1 MKVLISGYYGFY
13 NIGDEAILK
22 SIIEALRNEDPNIDI
37 VVLSNDVEYTKNT
50 YKVNAINRWKLN
62 EIYKELLKC
71 DGLISGGGS
80 LFQDV
85 TSSRSILYYIGIMW
99 LAKLAKKP
107 IFIYA
112 QGVGPINKKNNRKI
126 VGKFFNKVDY
136 ITLRDKE
143 SKLLLNSIGV
153 KKDIDIVPDPVMG
166 FNIDNFE
173 FKIPKYYIDSDYVT
187 ISIRDWKKNNHE
199 FLKNI
204 ADTCDKIVE
213 NGIDVVFIPMHG
225 EHDEKISIEVANM
238 MKYNAKVISKNLT
251 MEEKMMYIKES
262 KLMIGRRLHALI
274 FAATVGTPMI
284 GISYDPKIDSYLK
297 LVDQPCIGNT
307 DDDIN
312 SDELTQKSL
321 HIISNYESIKEKLE
335 QNTFNLK
342 STVKLTASK
351 AIDTFKRYEKK
362 GE

>member
-85 TSSRSILYYIGIMW
+85 TSSRSILYYTGIIW

-112 QGVGPINKKNNRKI
+112 QGVGPIEKKSNRKI

-143 SKLLLNSIGV
+143 SKVLLNSIGV
-153 KKDIDIVPDPVMG
+153 RKDIEIVPDPVMG
-166 FNIDNFE
+166 FNIENYE
-173 FKIPKYYIDSDYVT
+173 FKLPEYYTNDDYITV
-187 ISIRDWKKNNHE
+187 SIRDWKKNNSE
-199 FLKNI
+199 FQKNI
-204 ADTCDKIVE
+204 ALTCDKIIE
-213 NGIDVVFIPMHG
+213 SGINVVFIPMHG

-238 MKYNAKVISKNLT
+238 MKYNAKVLSKNLT

-262 KLMIGRRLHALI
+262 KLMIGMRLHALI

-297 LVDQPCIGNT
+297 LIEQPSIGNVE
-307 DDDIN
+307 IEW
-312 SDELTQKSL
+312 SPLELTNMVL
-321 HIISNYESIKEKLE
+321 DIISNYDNEKIILE
-335 QNTFNLK
+335 NKTHKLK
-342 STVKLTASK
+342 SLAPYTAKK
-351 AIDTFKRYEKK
+351 ALETFKRK
-362 GE
+362 

>member
-22 SIIEALRNEDPNIDI
+22 SIIEALRNEDPKIDI
-37 VVLSNDVEYTKNT
+37 VVLSNDVEYTKST

-62 EIYKELLKC
+62 DIYKELLKC

-85 TSSRSILYYIGIMW
+85 TSSRSILYYIGIIW
-99 LAKLAKKP
+99 LAKLAKKT

-112 QGVGPINKKNNRKI
+112 QGVGPINKKNNRRI
-126 VGKFFNKVDY
+126 VGKIFNKVDY

-153 KKDIDIVPDPVMG
+153 RKDIDIVPDPVMG
-166 FNIDNFE
+166 FNIENYA
-173 FKIPKYYIDSDYVT
+173 FKLPEYYTNDDYITV
-187 ISIRDWKKNNHE
+187 SIRDWKKNNSE
-199 FLKNI
+199 FQKNI
-204 ADTCDKIVE
+204 ALTCDKIIE
-213 NGIDVVFIPMHG
+213 SGINVVFIPMHG
-225 EHDEKISIEVANM
+225 EHDEKISIEIANM
-238 MKYNAKVISKNLT
+238 MKYNAKVLSKNLT

-262 KLMIGRRLHALI
+262 KLMIGMRLHALI

-297 LVDQPCIGNT
+297 LIEQPSIGNVE
-307 DDDIN
+307 IEW
-312 SDELTQKSL
+312 SPLELTNMVL
-321 HIISNYESIKEKLE
+321 DIISNYDNEKIILE
-335 QNTFNLK
+335 NKTHKLK
-342 STVKLTASK
+342 SLAPYTAKK
-351 AIDTFKRYEKK
+351 ALETFKRK
-362 GE
+362 

>member
-85 TSSRSILYYIGIMW
+85 TSSRSILYYTGIIW
-99 LAKLAKKP
+99 LAKFAKKP

-112 QGVGPINKKNNRKI
+112 QGIGPIDKKNNRKI
-126 VGKFFNKVDY
+126 VGRLFNKVDY

-143 SKLLLNSIGV
+143 SKLLLNDIGV
-153 KKDIDIVPDPVMG
+153 RKDIDIVPDPVMG
-166 FNIDNFE
+166 FNIENYE
-173 FKIPKYYIDSDYVT
+173 FKLPEYYTNDDYITV
-187 ISIRDWKKNNHE
+187 SIRDWKKNNSE
-199 FLKNI
+199 FQKNI
-204 ADTCDKIVE
+204 ALTCDKIIE
-213 NGIDVVFIPMHG
+213 SGINVVFIPMHG

-238 MKYNAKVISKNLT
+238 MKYNAKVLSKNLT

-262 KLMIGRRLHALI
+262 KLMIGMRLHALI

-297 LVDQPCIGNT
+297 LIEQPSIGNVE
-307 DDDIN
+307 IEW
-312 SDELTQKSL
+312 SPLELTNMVL
-321 HIISNYESIKEKLE
+321 DIISNYDNEKIILE
-335 QNTFNLK
+335 NKTHKLK
-342 STVKLTASK
+342 SLAPYTAKK
-351 AIDTFKRYEKK
+351 ALETFKRK
-362 GE
+362 

>member
-37 VVLSNDVEYTKNT
+37 VVLSNDVEYTKST

-62 EIYKELLKC
+62 DIYKELLKC

-85 TSSRSILYYIGIMW
+85 TSSRSIFYYIGIMW

-112 QGVGPINKKNNRKI
+112 QGVGPIEKKNNRKI
-126 VGKFFNKVDY
+126 VGKFFNKVNY

-173 FKIPKYYIDSDYVT
+173 LKIPKYYIDSDYVT

-204 ADTCDKIVE
+204 ADTCDKIIE
-213 NGIDVVFIPMHG
+213 NGINIVFIPMHG
-225 EHDEKISIEVANM
+225 EHDEKISIE
-238 MKYNAKVISKNLT
+238 
-251 MEEKMMYIKES
+251 S
-262 KLMIGRRLHALI
+262 KLMIGMRLHALI

-297 LVDQPCIGNT
+297 LVYQPCIGNT
-307 DDDIN
+307 HDNIN

-342 STVKLTASK
+342 STAKLTASK
-351 AIDTFKRYEKK
+351 AIDNFKIYEKK
-362 GE
+362 RRIE

>member
-85 TSSRSILYYIGIMW
+85 TSSRSILYYTGIIW

-112 QGVGPINKKNNRKI
+112 QGVGPIEKKSNRKI

-143 SKLLLNSIGV
+143 SKVLLNAIGV
-153 KKDIDIVPDPVMG
+153 RKDIDIVPDPVMG
-166 FNIDNFE
+166 FNIENYE
-173 FKIPKYYIDSDYVT
+173 FKPPEYYTNDDYITV
-187 ISIRDWKKNNHE
+187 SIRDWKKNNSE
-199 FLKNI
+199 FQKNI
-204 ADTCDKIVE
+204 ALTCDKIIE
-213 NGIDVVFIPMHG
+213 SGINVVFIPMHG

-238 MKYNAKVISKNLT
+238 MKYNAKVLSKNLT

-262 KLMIGRRLHALI
+262 KLMIGMRLHALI

-297 LVDQPCIGNT
+297 LIEQPSIGNVE
-307 DDDIN
+307 IEW
-312 SDELTQKSL
+312 SPLELTNMVL
-321 HIISNYESIKEKLE
+321 DIISNYDNEKIILE
-335 QNTFNLK
+335 NKTHKLK
-342 STVKLTASK
+342 SLAPYTAKK
-351 AIDTFKRYEKK
+351 ALETFKRK
-362 GE
+362 

>member
-37 VVLSNDVEYTKNT
+37 VVLSNDVEYTKST

-62 EIYKELLKC
+62 DIYKELLKC

-85 TSSRSILYYIGIMW
+85 TSSRSILYYTGIIW

-112 QGVGPINKKNNRKI
+112 QGVGPIEKKSNRKI

-153 KKDIDIVPDPVMG
+153 RKDIEIVPDPVMG
-166 FNIDNFE
+166 FNIENYE
-173 FKIPKYYIDSDYVT
+173 FKIDKYFTNNDYITV
-187 ISIRDWKKNNHE
+187 SIRDWKKI
-199 FLKNI
+199 I
-204 ADTCDKIVE
+204 A
-213 NGIDVVFIPMHG
+213 N
-225 EHDEKISIEVANM
+225 
-238 MKYNAKVISKNLT
+238 
-251 MEEKMMYIKES
+251 
-262 KLMIGRRLHALI
+262 
-274 FAATVGTPMI
+274 
-284 GISYDPKIDSYLK
+284 
-297 LVDQPCIGNT
+297 
-307 DDDIN
+307 
-312 SDELTQKSL
+312 
-321 HIISNYESIKEKLE
+321 
-335 QNTFNLK
+335 
-342 STVKLTASK
+342 
-351 AIDTFKRYEKK
+351 FKKT
-362 GE
+362 

>member
-22 SIIEALRNEDPNIDI
+22 SIIVALRNEDPNIDI
-37 VVLSNDVEYTKNT
+37 IVLSNDVEYTKST

-62 EIYKELLKC
+62 DIYKELLKC

-85 TSSRSILYYIGIMW
+85 TSSRSILYYTGIIW
-99 LAKLAKKP
+99 LARLAKKP

-112 QGVGPINKKNNRKI
+112 QGVGPIEKKNNRRI
-126 VGKFFNKVDY
+126 VGRFFNKVDY
-136 ITLRDKE
+136 ITLRDKD
-143 SKLLLNSIGV
+143 SKVLLNSIGV
-153 KKDIDIVPDPVMG
+153 RKDIDIVPDPVMG
-166 FNIDNFE
+166 FNIENYEFE
-173 FKIPKYYIDSDYVT
+173 LPKYYINDDYITV
-187 ISIRDWKKNNHE
+187 SIRDWKKNNSE
-199 FLKNI
+199 FQKNI
-204 ADTCDKIVE
+204 ALTCDKIVE
-213 NGIDVVFIPMHG
+213 SGINVVFVPMHG
-225 EHDEKISIEVANM
+225 KYDETVSKQVASLMRHNST
-238 MKYNAKVISKNLT
+238 VLSKDLT
-251 MEEKMMYIKES
+251 MEEKMMYIKGS
-262 KLMIGRRLHALI
+262 KLMIGMRLHALI

>member
-62 EIYKELLKC
+62 DIYIELLKC

-85 TSSRSILYYIGIMW
+85 TSSRSIIYYTGIIW

-107 IFIYA
+107 VFIYA
-112 QGVGPINKKNNRKI
+112 QGVGPIEKKSNRKI

-153 KKDIDIVPDPVMG
+153 RKDIEIVPDPVMG
-166 FNIDNFE
+166 FNIENYE
-173 FKIPKYYIDSDYVT
+173 FKLTKYFTTNDYITV
-187 ISIRDWKKNNHE
+187 SIRDWKKNNSK
-199 FLKNI
+199 FQKNI
-204 ADTCDKIVE
+204 ALTCDKIVE
-213 NGIDVVFIPMHG
+213 SGINVVFIPMHG
-225 EHDEKISIEVANM
+225 QYDEI
-238 MKYNAKVISKNLT
+238 ISKQVVSLMRHNAMVLSKDLT

-262 KLMIGRRLHALI
+262 KLMIGMRLHALI

-297 LVDQPCIGNT
+297 LIEQPSIGNVDT
-307 DDDIN
+307 EW
-312 SDELTQKSL
+312 SPLELTNMAL
-321 HIISNYESIKEKLE
+321 DIISNYEIEKISLE
-335 QNTFNLK
+335 NKTFKLK
-342 STVKLTASK
+342 SLASCTAKK
-351 AIDTFKRYEKK
+351 AIEIFKRK
-362 GE
+362 

>member
-37 VVLSNDVEYTKNT
+37 VVLSNDVEYTKST

-62 EIYKELLKC
+62 DIYKELLKC

-85 TSSRSILYYIGIMW
+85 TSSRSILYYTGIIW
-99 LAKLAKKP
+99 LAKFAKKP

-112 QGVGPINKKNNRKI
+112 QGVGPIEKKNNRKI

-143 SKLLLNSIGV
+143 SKLLLNSMGV
-153 KKDIDIVPDPVMG
+153 RKDIDIVPDPVMG
-166 FNIDNFE
+166 FNIENYE
-173 FKIPKYYIDSDYVT
+173 FKLTKYYTKDDYITV
-187 ISIRDWKKNNHE
+187 SIRDWKKNNSE
-199 FLKNI
+199 FQKNI
-204 ADTCDKIVE
+204 ALTCDKIVE
-213 NGIDVVFIPMHG
+213 SGINVVFIPMHG
-225 EHDEKISIEVANM
+225 QYDET
-238 MKYNAKVISKNLT
+238 ISKQVVSLMRHNATVLSKDLT

-262 KLMIGRRLHALI
+262 KLMIGMRLHALI

-297 LVDQPCIGNT
+297 LIEQPSIGNV
-307 DDDIN
+307 DKGW
-312 SDELTQKSL
+312 SPLELTNMAL
-321 HIISNYESIKEKLE
+321 DIISNYEIEKIRLE
-335 QNTFNLK
+335 NKAFKLK
-342 STVKLTASK
+342 SLAPYTAKK
-351 AIDTFKRYEKK
+351 ALETFKRK
-362 GE
+362 

>member
-85 TSSRSILYYIGIMW
+85 TSSRSILYYTGIIW

-112 QGVGPINKKNNRKI
+112 QGVGPIEKKNNRKI
-126 VGKFFNKVDY
+126 VGRFFNKVDY
-136 ITLRDKE
+136 IT
-143 SKLLLNSIGV
+143 V
-153 KKDIDIVPDPVMG
+153 
-166 FNIDNFE
+166 
-173 FKIPKYYIDSDYVT
+173 
-187 ISIRDWKKNNHE
+187 SIRDWKKNNSE
-199 FLKNI
+199 FQKNI
-204 ADTCDKIVE
+204 ALTCDKIVE
-213 NGIDVVFIPMHG
+213 SGINVVFVPMHG
-225 EHDEKISIEVANM
+225 KYDETVSKQVASLMRHNST
-238 MKYNAKVISKNLT
+238 VLSKDLT
-251 MEEKMMYIKES
+251 MEEKMMYIKGS
-262 KLMIGRRLHALI
+262 KLMIGMRLHALI

-284 GISYDPKIDSYLK
+284 GISYDPKIDSYLN
-297 LVDQPCIGNT
+297 LIEQPSIGNVDT
-307 DDDIN
+307 EW
-312 SDELTQKSL
+312 SPLELTNMAL
-321 HIISNYESIKEKLE
+321 DIISNYDIEKIILGKK
-335 QNTFNLK
+335 TFKLK
-342 STVKLTASK
+342 SLAPDTAKK
-351 AIDTFKRYEKK
+351 ALETFRRKIVN
-362 GE
+362 

>member
-85 TSSRSILYYIGIMW
+85 TSSRSILYYTGIIW

-112 QGVGPINKKNNRKI
+112 QGVGPIEKKNNRKI
-126 VGKFFNKVDY
+126 VGRFFNKVDY

-143 SKLLLNSIGV
+143 SKLLLNDIGV
-153 KKDIDIVPDPVMG
+153 RKDIDIVPDPVMG
-166 FNIDNFE
+166 FNIENYE
-173 FKIPKYYIDSDYVT
+173 FKLPEYYTNDDYITV
-187 ISIRDWKKNNHE
+187 SIRDWKKNNSE
-199 FLKNI
+199 FQKNI
-204 ADTCDKIVE
+204 ALTCDKIIE
-213 NGIDVVFIPMHG
+213 SGINVVFIPMHG

-238 MKYNAKVISKNLT
+238 MKYNAKVLSKNLT

-262 KLMIGRRLHALI
+262 KLMIGMRLHALI

-297 LVDQPCIGNT
+297 LIEQPSIGNVE
-307 DDDIN
+307 IEW
-312 SDELTQKSL
+312 SPLELTNMVL
-321 HIISNYESIKEKLE
+321 DIISNYDNEKIILE
-335 QNTFNLK
+335 NKTHKLK
-342 STVKLTASK
+342 SLAPYTAKK
-351 AIDTFKRYEKK
+351 ALETFKRK
-362 GE
+362 

>member
-22 SIIEALRNEDPNIDI
+22 SIIEALRNEDPNINI
-37 VVLSNDVEYTKNT
+37 VVLSNDVEYTKST

-62 EIYKELLKC
+62 DIYKELLTC

-85 TSSRSILYYIGIMW
+85 TSSRSILYYTGIIW

-112 QGVGPINKKNNRKI
+112 QGIGPIEKKNNRKI
-126 VGKFFNKVDY
+126 VSRFFNKVDY
-136 ITLRDKE
+136 ITLRDEE

-153 KKDIDIVPDPVMG
+153 RKDIDIVPDPVMG
-166 FNIDNFE
+166 FNIENYEFE
-173 FKIPKYYIDSDYVT
+173 LPKYYTNDYITV
-187 ISIRDWKKNNHE
+187 SIRDWKKNNSE
-199 FLKNI
+199 FQKNI
-204 ADTCDKIVE
+204 ALTCDKIIE
-213 NGIDVVFIPMHG
+213 SGINIVFVPMHG
-225 EHDEKISIEVANM
+225 QYDETISKKVSSLM
-238 MKYNAKVISKNLT
+238 RYNATVLSKDLT

-262 KLMIGRRLHALI
+262 KLMIGMRLHALI

-297 LVDQPCIGNT
+297 LIEQPSIGNV
-307 DDDIN
+307 DIGW
-312 SDELTQKSL
+312 SPLELTNMAL
-321 HIISNYESIKEKLE
+321 DIISNYEIEKKILE
-335 QNTFNLK
+335 EKTFKLK
-342 STVKLTASK
+342 SLVPYTAKK
-351 AIDTFKRYEKK
+351 ALETFKGK
-362 GE
+362 

>member
-85 TSSRSILYYIGIMW
+85 TSSRSIFYYIGIMW

-112 QGVGPINKKNNRKI
+112 QGVGPIEKKNNRKI
-126 VGKFFNKVDY
+126 VGRFFNKVDY

-143 SKLLLNSIGV
+143 SKLLLNDIGV
-153 KKDIDIVPDPVMG
+153 RKDIDIVPDPVMG
-166 FNIDNFE
+166 FNIENYE
-173 FKIPKYYIDSDYVT
+173 FKLPEYYTNDDYITV
-187 ISIRDWKKNNHE
+187 SIRDWKKNNSE
-199 FLKNI
+199 FQKNI
-204 ADTCDKIVE
+204 ALTCDKIIE
-213 NGIDVVFIPMHG
+213 SGINVVFIPMHG

-238 MKYNAKVISKNLT
+238 MKYNAKVLSKNLT

-262 KLMIGRRLHALI
+262 KLMIGMRLHALI

-297 LVDQPCIGNT
+297 LIEQPSIGNVE
-307 DDDIN
+307 IEW
-312 SDELTQKSL
+312 SPLELTNMVL
-321 HIISNYESIKEKLE
+321 DIISNYDNEKIILE
-335 QNTFNLK
+335 NKTHKLK
-342 STVKLTASK
+342 SLAPYTAKK
-351 AIDTFKRYEKK
+351 ALETFKRK
-362 GE
+362 

>member
-37 VVLSNDVEYTKNT
+37 VVLSNDVDYTKST
-50 YKVNAINRWKLN
+50 YKVDAINRWKLN
-62 EIYKELLKC
+62 DIYKELLKC

-85 TSSRSILYYIGIMW
+85 TSSRSILYYTGIIW

-112 QGVGPINKKNNRKI
+112 QGVGPINKKNNRRI

-153 KKDIDIVPDPVMG
+153 RKDIDIVPDPVMG
-166 FNIDNFE
+166 FNIENYE
-173 FKIPKYYIDSDYVT
+173 FKLTKYYTKDDYITV
-187 ISIRDWKKNNHE
+187 SIRDWKKNNSE
-199 FLKNI
+199 FQKNI
-204 ADTCDKIVE
+204 ALTCDKIVE
-213 NGIDVVFIPMHG
+213 SGINVVFIPMHG
-225 EHDEKISIEVANM
+225 QYDET
-238 MKYNAKVISKNLT
+238 ISKQVASLMRHNATVLSKDLT

-262 KLMIGRRLHALI
+262 KLMIGMRLHALI

-297 LVDQPCIGNT
+297 LIEQPSIGNVDT
-307 DDDIN
+307 GW
-312 SDELTQKSL
+312 SPLELTNMAL
-321 HIISNYESIKEKLE
+321 DIISNYETEKIMLE
-335 QNTFNLK
+335 NKTF
-342 STVKLTASK
+342 KLRSLAPYTAKK
-351 AIDTFKRYEKK
+351 ALETFKRKID
-362 GE
+362 

>member
-22 SIIEALRNEDPNIDI
+22 SIIEALRNENPKIDI
-37 VVLSNDVEYTKNT
+37 VVLSNDVEYTKST

-62 EIYKELLKC
+62 DIYKELLKC
-71 DGLISGGGS
+71 DGFISGGGS

-85 TSSRSILYYIGIMW
+85 TSSRSILYYTGIIW

-112 QGVGPINKKNNRKI
+112 QGIGPIDKKNNRKI
-126 VGKFFNKVDY
+126 VGRLFNKVDY

-143 SKLLLNSIGV
+143 SKLLLNDIGV
-153 KKDIDIVPDPVMG
+153 RKDIDIVPDPVMG
-166 FNIDNFE
+166 FNIENYE
-173 FKIPKYYIDSDYVT
+173 FKLPEYYTNDDYITV
-187 ISIRDWKKNNHE
+187 SIRDWKKNNSE
-199 FLKNI
+199 FQKNI
-204 ADTCDKIVE
+204 ALTCDKIIE
-213 NGIDVVFIPMHG
+213 SGINVVFIPMHG

-238 MKYNAKVISKNLT
+238 MKYNAKVLSKNLT

-262 KLMIGRRLHALI
+262 KLMIGMRLHALI

-297 LVDQPCIGNT
+297 LIEQPSIGNVE
-307 DDDIN
+307 IEW
-312 SDELTQKSL
+312 SPLELTNMVL
-321 HIISNYESIKEKLE
+321 DIISNYDNEKIILE
-335 QNTFNLK
+335 NKTHKLK
-342 STVKLTASK
+342 SLAPYTAKK
-351 AIDTFKRYEKK
+351 ALETFKRK
-362 GE
+362 

>member
-37 VVLSNDVEYTKNT
+37 VVLSNDVEYTKST

-62 EIYKELLKC
+62 DIYKELLKC

-85 TSSRSILYYIGIMW
+85 TSSRSILYYTGIIW

-112 QGVGPINKKNNRKI
+112 QGVGPIEKKSNRKI

-153 KKDIDIVPDPVMG
+153 RKDIEIVPDPVMG
-166 FNIDNFE
+166 FNIENYE
-173 FKIPKYYIDSDYVT
+173 FNITKYFTNNDYITV
-187 ISIRDWKKNNHE
+187 SIRYWKKNNSE
-199 FLKNI
+199 FQKNI
-204 ADTCDKIVE
+204 ALTCDKIIE
-213 NGIDVVFIPMHG
+213 SGINVVFIPMHG
-225 EHDEKISIEVANM
+225 KYDEMISKQVVSLM
-238 MKYNAKVISKNLT
+238 RYNATVLSKDLT

-262 KLMIGRRLHALI
+262 KLMIGMRLHALI
-274 FAATVGTPMI
+274 FASTVGTPMI

-297 LVDQPCIGNT
+297 LIEQPSIGNVNT
-307 DDDIN
+307 EWSPI
-312 SDELTQKSL
+312 ELTNMAL
-321 HIISNYESIKEKLE
+321 DIISNYEIEKISLE
-335 QNTFNLK
+335 NKTFKLK
-342 STVKLTASK
+342 SLAPYTAKK
-351 AIDTFKRYEKK
+351 ALEIFKRK
-362 GE
+362 

>member
-85 TSSRSILYYIGIMW
+85 TSSRSILYYTGIIW

-112 QGVGPINKKNNRKI
+112 QGVGPIEKKNNRKI
-126 VGKFFNKVDY
+126 VGRFFNKVDY

-143 SKLLLNSIGV
+143 SKVLLNSIGV
-153 KKDIDIVPDPVMG
+153 RKDIDIVPDPVMG
-166 FNIDNFE
+166 FNIENYEFE
-173 FKIPKYYIDSDYVT
+173 LPKYYRNDDYITV
-187 ISIRDWKKNNHE
+187 SIRDWKKNNSE
-199 FLKNI
+199 FQKNI
-204 ADTCDKIVE
+204 ALTCDKIVE
-213 NGIDVVFIPMHG
+213 SGINVVFVPMHG
-225 EHDEKISIEVANM
+225 KYDETVSKQVASLMRHNST
-238 MKYNAKVISKNLT
+238 VLSKDLT
-251 MEEKMMYIKES
+251 MEEKMMYIKGS
-262 KLMIGRRLHALI
+262 KLMIGMRLHALI

-284 GISYDPKIDSYLK
+284 GISYDPKIDSYLN
-297 LVDQPCIGNT
+297 LIEQPSIGNVDT
-307 DDDIN
+307 EW
-312 SDELTQKSL
+312 SPLELTNMAL
-321 HIISNYESIKEKLE
+321 DIISNYDIEKIILGKK
-335 QNTFNLK
+335 TFKLK
-342 STVKLTASK
+342 SLAPDTAKK
-351 AIDTFKRYEKK
+351 ALETFRRKIVN
-362 GE
+362 